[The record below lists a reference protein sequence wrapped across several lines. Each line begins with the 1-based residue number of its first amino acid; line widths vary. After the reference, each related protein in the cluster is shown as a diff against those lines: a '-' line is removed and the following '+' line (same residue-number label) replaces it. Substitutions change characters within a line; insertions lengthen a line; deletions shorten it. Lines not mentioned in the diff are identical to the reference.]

1 MKVLEAADVR
11 ERYAGMG
18 VEPAPST
25 PERAAAY
32 LRSETE
38 KYAKVVKAIG
48 LRID

>member
-1 MKVLEAADVR
+1 VNARGATDMRDRHAAL
-11 ERYAGMG
+11 G
-18 VEPAPST
+18 VDHAPST
-25 PERAAAY
+25 PEQASAY